1 MAQYMLSHL
10 ETAACLWEAIL
21 ELRDRPATDSDAIAR
36 ALAMRKSFDALGT
49 SALRYVVVNWVDA
62 LEAAWAASECDYPLS
77 FDWDFVPRWIVETID
92 WSDPRNPAIR
102 ETPPASNAVEEVPT
116 LSDPVGSTP
125 ACASYHDHLALLA
138 RARAALET
146 PDDLDT
152 AALAALI
159 EDIGVCEDALSLSS
173 LPWPIDIH
181 AAAIEHRHGTNL
193 HVAVDGASLDAE
205 IAAFC
210 REWWSE
216 IGDER
221 DSEGLDDGEVIAA
234 YFDQH
239 PSESYIKDRVR
250 LVPASHPRTVVA
262 ETIEQ
267 GRYCVLSTAHLTV
280 QTARLLDEWAAW
292 PPTERPI
299 DIAASVY
306 GWFVPTRLPGQA
318 QQARLPDDLLK
329 LMAFGRE
336 RAFRF
341 LLLDCDGDSA
351 DALPVHDW

>member
-1 MAQYMLSHL
+1 MAQYTLSHL

-21 ELRDRPATDSDAIAR
+21 ELRDRPATDPDAIAR
-36 ALAMRKSFDALGT
+36 ALAIRKSFDALGT

-62 LEAAWAASECDYPLS
+62 LEASWAASEGDYPLS
-77 FDWDFVPRWIVETID
+77 FDWDFVPHWIVETID

-102 ETPPASNAVEEVPT
+102 EKAPASNAVEGVPT

-125 ACASYHDHLALLA
+125 VSASYHDHLALLA

-146 PDDLDT
+146 PDDLNA

-159 EDIGVCEDALSLSS
+159 EDIGVCEDALSLSQ
-173 LPWPIDIH
+173 LPWPIDVH
-181 AAAIEHRHGTNL
+181 AASIVHRHGINL
-193 HVAVDGASLDAE
+193 HVAVDGASLNAE

-216 IGDER
+216 IKNKR
-221 DSEGLDDGEVIAA
+221 DHEALSDGEVIVA
-234 YFDQH
+234 YFDRH

-250 LVPASHPRTVVA
+250 LVPASHPQTVVA
-262 ETIEQ
+262 KTIEQ

-292 PPTERPI
+292 PPTDRPI
-299 DIAASVY
+299 DIAASVH

-341 LLLDCDGDSA
+341 LLLDCDGENA
-351 DALPVHDW
+351 EALPVHDW

>member
-1 MAQYMLSHL
+1 MAHYKLSDL

-21 ELRDRPATDSDAIAR
+21 ELRDHPATDPDAIGL
-36 ALAMRKSFDALGT
+36 ALAMRKAFNALGT
-49 SALRYVVVNWVDA
+49 ATLRYVVVTWVDA
-62 LEAAWAASECDYPLS
+62 VEAAWAAREGGYPLS
-77 FDWDFVPRWIVETID
+77 FDWDFVPRWIVDTID
-92 WSDPRNPAIR
+92 WSDPQHPVIR
-102 ETPPASNAVEEVPT
+102 EKSPASNAPDGIPAPFEAIRHAPT
-116 LSDPVGSTP
+116 W
-125 ACASYHDHLALLA
+125 ASYHNHLALLA

-146 PDDLDT
+146 PDDLDA

-159 EDIGVCEDALSLSS
+159 EDIGVCEDALSQSQ
-173 LPWPIDIH
+173 LPWPIDVH
-181 AAAIEHRHGTNL
+181 AAVIEHRHATNI
-193 HVAVDGASLDAE
+193 HVAVDESTLDAE

-216 IGDER
+216 IDDER
-221 DSEGLDDGEVIAA
+221 DPEALPEAEVIAT

-239 PSESYIKDRVR
+239 PSESYFKDQIR
-250 LVPASHPRTVVA
+250 LGPASHPRTAVA
-262 ETIEQ
+262 ERIEQ

-280 QTARLLDEWAAW
+280 QTAGLLDQWASW
-292 PPTERPI
+292 PPTDRPI

-306 GWFVPTRLPGQA
+306 GWFVPTRLPGEA
-318 QQARLPDDLLK
+318 QQVQLPDDLLK

-336 RAFRF
+336 HAFRF